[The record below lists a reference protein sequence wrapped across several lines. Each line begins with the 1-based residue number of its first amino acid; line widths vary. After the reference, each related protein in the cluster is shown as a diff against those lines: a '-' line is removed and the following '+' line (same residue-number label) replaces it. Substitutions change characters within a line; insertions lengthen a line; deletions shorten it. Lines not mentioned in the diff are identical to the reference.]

1 MKSLLIAGG
10 VPHEEHHVDLSKNEQ
25 KSEEI
30 LALNPAGQVPF
41 VTVGGKPYAESNAI
55 MRYLANTYPKLN
67 KYYPNVTPEQTLF
80 CTSTAKS
87 RNGNGSYVHRQRST

>member
-67 KYYPNVTPEQTLF
+67 KYYPNVTPEQRAKIDIGIDFNSTNLRP
-80 CTSTAKS
+80 TS
-87 RNGNGSYVHRQRST
+87 